1 MGTGCIIIV
10 FPVAQTRE
18 IMCQFLTKL
27 HTTIDINK
35 LSTYRNIK
43 SFSTIGLQPFMKL
56 SAMHTEVNLHSR

>member
-35 LSTYRNIK
+35 LSTYRNTK
-43 SFSTIGLQPFMKL
+43 SHLAQ
-56 SAMHTEVNLHSR
+56 